1 MSPRCSIGFSEGP
14 APSRPHRVVASRDNS
29 ALRPGPPLRVP
40 LGVGA
45 AGEDRIPVRDVCG
58 MLGGRRRFA
67 PPKATKHADVQDCYG
82 SDGTRTRDL
91 RRDRPVL
98 VLPGWAQ
105 FLVRNQ
111 PYARG
116 RRVLSRLVADC
127 IIVLGSQEREIRY
140 ESGFARAG
148 GAEHAQTKRYPRR
161 ADLLQLRA
169 IAQER
174 HRPLGLARRAAV
186 IGTSFRLQD
195 KPSDFI
201 G

>member
-1 MSPRCSIGFSEGP
+1 MCAGCLEADDGLRLRRQQNMPMCRTVTGATGLEP
-14 APSRPHRVVASRDNS
+14 ATS
-29 ALRPGPPLRVP
+29 
-40 LGVGA
+40 GVTG
-45 AGEDRIPVRDVCG
+45 RSWYFR
-58 MLGGRRRFA
+58 GGRNSWSE
-67 PPKATKHADVQDCYG
+67 T
-82 SDGTRTRDL
+82 
-91 RRDRPVL
+91 
-98 VLPGWAQ
+98 
-105 FLVRNQ
+105 N

-116 RRVLSRLVADC
+116 RRVLSRLVARC
-127 IIVLGSQEREIRY
+127 IIVLGSQERDIRY

-148 GAEHAQTKRYPRR
+148 GTEHAQTKRYPRR

-169 IAQER
+169 IGQER